1 MLREA
6 QNALDQAQEETFSNS
21 ESELEGED
29 SDSDTNR
36 SRRWIDADIDGLDEQ
51 QQDFVRI
58 TSLGDE

>member
-21 ESELEGED
+21 ELELEGED
-29 SDSDTNR
+29 SGSDTNR
-36 SRRWIDADIDGLDEQ
+36 SRRWIDAYIDGLDEQ
-51 QQDFVRI
+51 QQDFVSI